1 MITAKDLKEALEIL
15 KKNDIKRMI
24 LDDILKNI
32 YNGFTYIVLD
42 FEYDED
48 IINELDIAL
57 EYYKNLGFDIED
69 ISVKEDEE
77 TVVIDFKISWGC
89 LI

>member
-32 YNGFTYIVLD
+32 YNGFTYIILD
-42 FEYDED
+42 FEYDKD

-69 ISVKEDEE
+69 MSVKEDED
-77 TVVIDFKISWGC
+77 TVVIDFKISWDA
-89 LI
+89 

>member
-24 LDDILKNI
+24 LNNILKNI
-32 YNGFTYIVLD
+32 YNGFTYIILD

-48 IINELDIAL
+48 IINELNIAL

-69 ISVKEDEE
+69 MSIKEDED
-77 TVVIDFKISWGC
+77 TVVIDFKISWDA
-89 LI
+89 

>member
-32 YNGFTYIVLD
+32 YDGFTYIILD
-42 FEYDED
+42 FEYDKD

-69 ISVKEDEE
+69 MSIKEDED
-77 TVVIDFKISWGC
+77 TVVINFKISWDV
-89 LI
+89 

>member
-32 YNGFTYIVLD
+32 YVGFTYIILD
-42 FEYDED
+42 FEYDKD

-69 ISVKEDEE
+69 MSIEEDED
-77 TVVIDFKISWGC
+77 TVVINFKISWDV
-89 LI
+89 

>member
-32 YNGFTYIVLD
+32 YGGFTYIILD
-42 FEYDED
+42 FEYDKD

-69 ISVKEDEE
+69 ISVKEDED
-77 TVVIDFKISWGC
+77 TVVIDFKISWDV
-89 LI
+89 

>member
-32 YNGFTYIVLD
+32 YDGFTYIILD

-69 ISVKEDEE
+69 MSIKEDED
-77 TVVIDFKISWGC
+77 TVVIDFKISWDV
-89 LI
+89 

>member
-24 LDDILKNI
+24 LDDILENI
-32 YNGFTYIVLD
+32 YNGFTYIILD
-42 FEYDED
+42 FEYDKD

-69 ISVKEDEE
+69 ISIKEDED
-77 TVVIDFKISWGC
+77 TVVIDFKISWDA
-89 LI
+89 

>member
-42 FEYDED
+42 FEYEED
-48 IINELDIAL
+48 IINELDIAI

-69 ISVKEDEE
+69 ISIEEDED
-77 TVVIDFKISWGC
+77 TVVINFKISWDV
-89 LI
+89 

>member
-32 YNGFTYIVLD
+32 YNGFTYIILD
-42 FEYDED
+42 FEYDKD
-48 IINELDIAL
+48 YFVFSYSSL
-57 EYYKNLGFDIED
+57 
-69 ISVKEDEE
+69 
-77 TVVIDFKISWGC
+77 
-89 LI
+89 

>member
-32 YNGFTYIVLD
+32 YNGFTYIILD

-69 ISVKEDEE
+69 ISVKEDED
-77 TVVIDFKISWGC
+77 TVVIDFKISWDV
-89 LI
+89 

>member
-32 YNGFTYIVLD
+32 YNGFTYIILD

-48 IINELDIAL
+48 IINELNIAL

-69 ISVKEDEE
+69 ISIKEDED
-77 TVVIDFKISWGC
+77 TVVIDFKISWDV
-89 LI
+89 

>member
-32 YNGFTYIVLD
+32 YNGFTYIILD

-48 IINELDIAL
+48 IINELNIAL

-69 ISVKEDEE
+69 ISIKEDED
-77 TVVIDFKISWGC
+77 TVVIDFKISWDA
-89 LI
+89 

>member
-32 YNGFTYIVLD
+32 YNGFTYIILD
-42 FEYDED
+42 FEYDKD
-48 IINELDIAL
+48 IINELDIAI

-69 ISVKEDEE
+69 MSVKEDED
-77 TVVIDFKISWGC
+77 TVVIDFKISWDV
-89 LI
+89 

>member
-32 YNGFTYIVLD
+32 YNGFTYIILD
-42 FEYDED
+42 FEYDKD

-69 ISVKEDEE
+69 ISIKEDED
-77 TVVIDFKISWGC
+77 TVVIDFKISWDA
-89 LI
+89 

>member
-42 FEYDED
+42 FEYEED

-77 TVVIDFKISWGC
+77 TVVIDFKISWDV
-89 LI
+89 

>member
-24 LDDILKNI
+24 LDDILNNI

-42 FEYDED
+42 FEYEED

-69 ISVKEDEE
+69 ISIKEDED
-77 TVVIDFKISWGC
+77 TVVIDFKISWDA
-89 LI
+89 

>member
-15 KKNDIKRMI
+15 KKNDIKRII

-32 YNGFTYIVLD
+32 YGGFTYIILD
-42 FEYDED
+42 FEYDKD
-48 IINELDIAL
+48 IINEFDIAL

-69 ISVKEDEE
+69 ISIKEDED
-77 TVVIDFKISWGC
+77 TVVINFKISWDV
-89 LI
+89 

>member
-32 YNGFTYIVLD
+32 YNGFTYIILD
-42 FEYDED
+42 FEYDKD

-69 ISVKEDEE
+69 ISIKEDED
-77 TVVIDFKISWGC
+77 TVVIDFKISWDV
-89 LI
+89 

>member
-42 FEYDED
+42 FEYEED

-57 EYYKNLGFDIED
+57 EYYKDLGFNIENMT
-69 ISVKEDEE
+69 VEEDEE
-77 TVVIDFKISWGC
+77 TVVIDFKISWDV
-89 LI
+89 

>member
-32 YNGFTYIVLD
+32 YSGFTYIILD
-42 FEYDED
+42 FEYDKD
-48 IINELDIAL
+48 VLNELDIAL
-57 EYYKNLGFDIED
+57 EYYKDLGFNIENMT
-69 ISVKEDEE
+69 VEEDED
-77 TVVIDFKISWGC
+77 TVVIDFKISWDV
-89 LI
+89 

>member
-32 YNGFTYIVLD
+32 YNGFTYIILD
-42 FEYDED
+42 FEYEED

-77 TVVIDFKISWGC
+77 TVVIDFKISQDV
-89 LI
+89 

>member
-32 YNGFTYIVLD
+32 YGGFTYIILD
-42 FEYDED
+42 FEYDKD

-69 ISVKEDEE
+69 ISVEEDED
-77 TVVIDFKISWGC
+77 TIVISFKISWDV
-89 LI
+89 

>member
-1 MITAKDLKEALEIL
+1 MISAKDLKEALEIL

-32 YNGFTYIVLD
+32 YNGFTYIILD

-69 ISVKEDEE
+69 ISVKEDED
-77 TVVIDFKISWGC
+77 TVVIDFKISWDV
-89 LI
+89 

>member
-42 FEYDED
+42 FEYEED

-69 ISVKEDEE
+69 ISIEEDED
-77 TVVIDFKISWGC
+77 TVVIDFKISWNV
-89 LI
+89 

>member
-32 YNGFTYIVLD
+32 YNGFTYIILD

-57 EYYKNLGFDIED
+57 EYYKNLGFNIED
-69 ISVKEDEE
+69 MSIKEDED
-77 TVVIDFKISWGC
+77 TIVIDFKISWDV
-89 LI
+89 

>member
-32 YNGFTYIVLD
+32 YNGFTYIILD
-42 FEYDED
+42 FEYDKD

-69 ISVKEDEE
+69 MSIKEDED
-77 TVVIDFKISWGC
+77 TVVIDFKISWDV
-89 LI
+89 

>member
-42 FEYDED
+42 FEYEED

-69 ISVKEDEE
+69 ISIEEDED
-77 TVVIDFKISWGC
+77 TVVIDFKISWDV
-89 LI
+89 

>member
-32 YNGFTYIVLD
+32 YNGFTYIILD

-77 TVVIDFKISWGC
+77 TVVIDFKISWDV
-89 LI
+89 

>member
-32 YNGFTYIVLD
+32 YDGFTYIILD

-69 ISVKEDEE
+69 ISVKEDED
-77 TVVIDFKISWGC
+77 TVVIDFKISWDV
-89 LI
+89 

>member
-32 YNGFTYIVLD
+32 YNGFTYIILD

-48 IINELDIAL
+48 IINELNIAL

-77 TVVIDFKISWGC
+77 TVVIDFKISWDV
-89 LI
+89 

>member
-32 YNGFTYIVLD
+32 YNGFTYIILD
-42 FEYDED
+42 FEYDKD

-69 ISVKEDEE
+69 MSVKEDED
-77 TVVIDFKISWGC
+77 TVVIDFKISWDV
-89 LI
+89 